1 MTLLAMVYTRTFYGA
16 TRAFRAMKI
25 PPHVR
30 PAIGAFASG
39 GVGVT
44 LYFLFHRDASVLAV
58 MSYGYDAL
66 QNALSGGTAGTAA
79 ILMAIALGKIATT
92 SLTIG
97 SGGSGGVFG
106 PSMVIGGC
114 GGGALGIILHR
125 YAPAL
130 VPNPATFVIVGMG
143 GFFAAAAK
151 TPFST
156 IVIVSE
162 MTGGYGLL
170 LPALWVCTLSFL
182 LSDRM
187 SIYGSQLESRASS
200 PAHRRDILDSF
211 FHGVRVAALLSGS
224 PAPRLLDKDLLS
236 AATEPLQRSSDA
248 TLPVVDDQGR
258 YVGLMRATAALGV
271 AAGGAATIADV
282 MSTSVAPLR
291 ADEGID
297 AAMRAFVER
306 DAASLPV
313 VDQAQKLLGVVRRG
327 DVAARYF
334 QILHGEDVAD
344 PARRP

>member
-1 MTLLAMVYTRTFYGA
+1 
-16 TRAFRAMKI
+16 
-25 PPHVR
+25 
-30 PAIGAFASG
+30 
-39 GVGVT
+39 
-44 LYFLFHRDASVLAV
+44 
-58 MSYGYDAL
+58 
-66 QNALSGGTAGTAA
+66 
-79 ILMAIALGKIATT
+79 
-92 SLTIG
+92 
-97 SGGSGGVFG
+97 
-106 PSMVIGGC
+106 
-114 GGGALGIILHR
+114 
-125 YAPAL
+125 
-130 VPNPATFVIVGMG
+130 
-143 GFFAAAAK
+143 
-151 TPFST
+151 
-156 IVIVSE
+156 
-162 MTGGYGLL
+162 
-170 LPALWVCTLSFL
+170 
-182 LSDRM
+182 M

-224 PAPRLLDKDLLS
+224 PPPRLLDKDLLS

-258 YVGLMRATAALGV
+258 YVGLMRATAALGG
-271 AAGGAATIADV
+271 AGGAATIAYV

-327 DVAARYF
+327 DVAARYI